1 MLAVGW
7 TRYACQGNGSWLR
20 GDYASAARL
29 AYWTPAAH
37 VEGYQIRYRVK
48 CLVLELVLGPLVHR
62 FRLDHHPVD
71 DEMKGLALPSNRED
85 VVSGLGGAIP
95 DQEVTIVRHLRFSAF
110 STAPERAPMI
120 PGVRS

>member
-1 MLAVGW
+1 MLAVCW

-20 GDYASAARL
+20 RDYASAARL

-62 FRLDHHPVD
+62 FRLDHHLFTPKFV
-71 DEMKGLALPSNRED
+71 KNTRIRGK
-85 VVSGLGGAIP
+85 
-95 DQEVTIVRHLRFSAF
+95 FSCNFFF
-110 STAPERAPMI
+110 SIFVAYILLHGFPLFSKILTLKLL
-120 PGVRS
+120 

>member
-1 MLAVGW
+1 MLAVCW

-62 FRLDHHPVD
+62 FRLDHHLFTPKFVKNSSIFAFEAKFSCNFFFFQFLLRTFYCTD
-71 DEMKGLALPSNRED
+71 FPSFKKI
-85 VVSGLGGAIP
+85 L
-95 DQEVTIVRHLRFSAF
+95 TLKLL
-110 STAPERAPMI
+110 
-120 PGVRS
+120 